1 METKTPKLNQFK
13 EIADQLEQH
22 FDSRAKIY
30 SDGLKAVD
38 WKSREAQYNR
48 FEQLLKVVDISTPFS
63 ILDYGCG
70 DGEFINFLN
79 ARNLQFEYFG
89 FDVSTQM
96 LEKANKSHADSVNC
110 HFVNE
115 INDLPTVDY
124 VIASGVFAMKFDFSE
139 TEWKEYMMRKITQF
153 NQLANKGFAFNCLT
167 SYSDIE
173 FQRADLY
180 YADPLFWFDYCKR
193 NVSRWVSLLHDYPE
207 YDFTII
213 VRK

>member
-1 METKTPKLNQFK
+1 MSKLNEFK
-13 EIADQLEQH
+13 QIAIKLEQH
-22 FDSRAKIY
+22 FDDRAELY
-30 SDGLKAVD
+30 SDGLQAVD

-48 FEQLLKVVDISTPFS
+48 FQQLLKVVDISVPFS

-79 ARNLQFEYFG
+79 AHNLQFEYFG

-96 LEKANKSHADSVNC
+96 LEKAKATFADSTNC
-110 HFVNE
+110 HFLNE
-115 INDLPTVDY
+115 INTLPIVDY
-124 VIASGVFAMKFDFSE
+124 TIASGVFAMKFSFSE
-139 TEWKEYMMRKITQF
+139 AEWKEYMIEKV
-153 NQLANKGFAFNCLT
+153 NQLNQFSKKGFAFNCLT

-180 YADPLFWFDYCKR
+180 YADPLFWFDYCKK
-193 NVSRWVSLLHDYPE
+193 NISRLVSLLHDYPE
-207 YDFTII
+207 YDFTVI